1 MTRHALL
8 NNVDHKD
15 LRIITERS
23 AKFGDNVRG
32 ALTFSWEF
40 RSVQAHYPIVFNK
53 NPETGEFTALAMFGF
68 EEGENLFLGD
78 DGWTTSYIPMT
89 MLIQPFLIGFQG
101 SPESRG
107 PDSQPVIHI
116 DMDSPRISD
125 SEGEPVFLPHG
136 GISEYLE
143 EVNSRLDAIHGGYA
157 GDQEFLAMLREH
169 DLLESFVLD
178 VKLNDGSEKRMTG
191 FYTINE
197 ERLRRLDGA
206 LLASLNAKG
215 FLLPIYMVIASLS
228 NLRTLIDKRNALLAS

>member
-15 LRIITERS
+15 LRVITERS

-53 NPETGEFTALAMFGF
+53 NPETGVFTALAMFGF

-101 SPESRG
+101 SP
-107 PDSQPVIHI
+107 
-116 DMDSPRISD
+116 
-125 SEGEPVFLPHG
+125 
-136 GISEYLE
+136 
-143 EVNSRLDAIHGGYA
+143 
-157 GDQEFLAMLREH
+157 
-169 DLLESFVLD
+169 
-178 VKLNDGSEKRMTG
+178 
-191 FYTINE
+191 
-197 ERLRRLDGA
+197 
-206 LLASLNAKG
+206 
-215 FLLPIYMVIASLS
+215 
-228 NLRTLIDKRNALLAS
+228 

>member
-1 MTRHALL
+1 MTRQDLF

-23 AKFGDNVRG
+23 AKLGDNVRG
-32 ALTFSWEF
+32 TLTFSWEF

-53 NPETGEFTALAMFGF
+53 NPKTGQFTALAMFGF
-68 EEGENLFLGD
+68 EEGENLFLDD

-89 MLIQPFLIGFQG
+89 MLIQPFLIGFQEP
-101 SPESRG
+101 PESRG
-107 PDSQPVIHI
+107 PDSKPVIHI

-136 GISEYLE
+136 GVSEYLE
-143 EVNSRLDAIHGGYA
+143 EVNSRLDAIHDGYA
-157 GDQEFLAMLREH
+157 GDQEFLATLAEH

-197 ERLRRLDGA
+197 ERLRSLDGA

-215 FLLPIYMVIASLS
+215 FLLPIYMAIASLS

>member
-89 MLIQPFLIGFQG
+89 MSIQPFLIGFQEP
-101 SPESRG
+101 PENRG
-107 PDSQPVIHI
+107 PDSKPVIHI

-157 GDQEFLAMLREH
+157 GDQEFLAMLAEH

-197 ERLRRLDGA
+197 ERLRSLDGA

-215 FLLPIYMVIASLS
+215 FLLPIYMAIASLS
-228 NLRTLIDKRNALLAS
+228 NLRTMIDKRNALLAS